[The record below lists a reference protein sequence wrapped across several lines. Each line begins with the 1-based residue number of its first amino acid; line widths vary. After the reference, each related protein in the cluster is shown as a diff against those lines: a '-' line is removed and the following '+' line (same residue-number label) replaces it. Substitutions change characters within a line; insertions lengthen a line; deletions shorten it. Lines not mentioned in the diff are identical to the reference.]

1 MSKIS
6 LPPVSVIHYVD
17 PLCPWTIPLERTTSQ
32 LKEIY
37 GDRIK
42 IQYKVCI
49 AVDDLSSWMNHY
61 GFDEKSI
68 VGFHKQIARDTKVDF
83 DPEFISKTGFKTSRE
98 ACYAFKAALIQNEE
112 LASDYLK
119 RLLDTFLF
127 KAEKFSTDKLLDLA
141 KSSRLDEKKI
151 AKDMQSKKVAK
162 LVEEDMQ
169 DMEKRGATFSDLV
182 VINSEGHSRLVKNAF
197 SAEKVVNVI
206 EKLSPGLPK
215 HQAKVTS

>member
-6 LPPVSVIHYVD
+6 LPPVSIIHYVD
-17 PLCPWTIPLERTTSQ
+17 PLCPWTIPLERTTEQ

-42 IQYKVCI
+42 VQYKVCI
-49 AVDDLSSWMNHY
+49 AVDDINSWMKHY
-61 GFDEKSI
+61 GFDEKSLAD
-68 VGFHKQIARDTKVDF
+68 FHRQIARDTKVDF
-83 DPEFISKTGFKTSRE
+83 DPEFVTKTGFKTSRE

-119 RLLDTFLF
+119 KLLNTFIV
-127 KAEKFSTDKLLDLA
+127 KAEKFSINKVLDLA
-141 KSSRLDEKKI
+141 KSSQLDEKKI
-151 AKDMQSKKVAK
+151 AKDMVSMKITK

-182 VINSEGHSRLVKNAF
+182 IINSEGQSRLVKNAF
-197 SAEKVVNVI
+197 IAEKVVNAI
-206 EKLSPGLPK
+206 EKISPGLPK
-215 HQAKVTS
+215 HTAKVTS

>member
-6 LPPVSVIHYVD
+6 LPPVSIIHYVD
-17 PLCPWTIPLERTTSQ
+17 PLCPWTIPLERTTEQ

-42 IQYKVCI
+42 VQYKVCI
-49 AVDDLSSWMNHY
+49 AVDDINSWMKHY
-61 GFDEKSI
+61 GFDEKSL
-68 VGFHKQIARDTKVDF
+68 ADF
-83 DPEFISKTGFKTSRE
+83 DPEFVTKTGFKTSRE

-119 RLLDTFLF
+119 KLLNTFIV
-127 KAEKFSTDKLLDLA
+127 KAEKFSINKVLDLA
-141 KSSRLDEKKI
+141 KSSQLDEKKI
-151 AKDMQSKKVAK
+151 AKDMVSMKITK

-182 VINSEGHSRLVKNAF
+182 IINSEGQSRLVKNAF
-197 SAEKVVNVI
+197 IAEKVVNAI
-206 EKLSPGLPK
+206 EKISPGLPK
-215 HQAKVTS
+215 HTAKVTS